1 MSKTPE
7 QQEADAQAHTAAQE
21 YAEKT
26 GRGSGPLFA
35 IAVGDFLTAY
45 AAGHAAGKQD
55 ERERI
60 VNALPNADHILIDAS
75 GTSFIN
81 LNSVMAIIT
90 GGEKV

>member
-45 AAGHAAGKQD
+45 AAGKQD